1 VYSFLKTLGGTLLV
15 HFNQTRPR
23 HLLVRLS
30 ITHSLTQPTNSECL
44 AIPNLHT
51 IQTLTSI
58 KAATALD
65 KYVPP
70 ERGSPL
76 RVLIQI
82 NTSGEESKSGLSPLS
97 ESTED
102 TNLDTEL
109 VQLARHVVAECP
121 HLHLEG
127 LMTIGAIERSQQTTD
142 SGENEDFERLK
153 ETRDVLQRWL
163 TKEFAQL
170 PESKRWGRADDHQ
183 LVLSMGMSSD
193 FEAAIKAG
201 SDIVRVGTG
210 IFGSRPPKSSV

>member
-1 VYSFLKTLGGTLLV
+1 MALYWYT
-15 HFNQTRPR
+15 
-23 HLLVRLS
+23 S
-30 ITHSLTQPTNSECL
+30 IKQGQDTYQYVSPSLTQPTDSEYL

-58 KAATALD
+58 KAATTLD
-65 KYVPP
+65 KYVPT
-70 ERGSPL
+70 ERGGPL

-102 TNLDTEL
+102 TNPDTEL
-109 VQLARHVVAECP
+109 AQLARHVVAECP
-121 HLHLEG
+121 RLHLEG
-127 LMTIGAIERSQQTTD
+127 LMTIGAIERSQQTTE

-163 TKEFAQL
+163 TKEFAQS
-170 PESKRWGRADDHQ
+170 PESKRWGREDNHQ